1 MDHAVIRLL
10 LNLNKD
16 THVLVLAQSR
26 VRNFLKNKAQALYYN
41 SVDLPGVE
49 FTESLF
55 LAKLKRLRELMENDD
70 ELLRKDVFDIFYGKS
85 LQDNQQYRLLQ
96 QTYSAMGDLHYKN
109 RHEKMD
115 TKSIAGELLPL
126 NDILK
131 NKRVDK
137 NENALSSFSERASIW
152 FWDTSLPFNLAAI
165 RDCETLYS
173 HDPITVQLLRFMS
186 IFDDNKL
193 GFIYQMERIEANQS
207 KYNISINP
215 NLFSGNPLNKFLNK
229 QVIQSKKSLYFLRK
243 HPTTKDN
250 LTSIFYAALDDY
262 FDQFAGA
269 YMLPNLR
276 CNDFH
281 HAGAQTERIEI
292 TQIFNLICNRH
303 LKLTDEYCCSQ

>member
-1 MDHAVIRLL
+1 MESLDIVWNMDHA
-10 LNLNKD
+10 
-16 THVLVLAQSR
+16 VLAQSR

-152 FWDTSLPFNLAAI
+152 FWDT
-165 RDCETLYS
+165 
-173 HDPITVQLLRFMS
+173 
-186 IFDDNKL
+186 
-193 GFIYQMERIEANQS
+193 
-207 KYNISINP
+207 
-215 NLFSGNPLNKFLNK
+215 
-229 QVIQSKKSLYFLRK
+229 
-243 HPTTKDN
+243 
-250 LTSIFYAALDDY
+250 
-262 FDQFAGA
+262 
-269 YMLPNLR
+269 
-276 CNDFH
+276 
-281 HAGAQTERIEI
+281 
-292 TQIFNLICNRH
+292 RH
-303 LKLTDEYCCSQ
+303 VVC